1 MLKENRSLERG
12 LIVLETL
19 ARNRAMSLSEI
30 HRETGLAKST
40 LRRLLATLASRRFV
54 RRSLSDKLYR
64 VTVTLPDI
72 SISPVPP
79 GLALVADI
87 GLTRAL
93 SLTKKIGWPSDI
105 HIFEEHWMRIVEST
119 RAVSPFSLYQ
129 GQVDR
134 RLNLFGCATGL
145 ACLSQLDA
153 ERVRQLFD
161 EPERDSRFCPL
172 RFGITWEKLQEHL
185 TRTRA
190 YGYGVRHPYYFGETV
205 VNDRLSAIALPL
217 RRDGE
222 ICGGISLLWPR
233 EFLSAEEFAD
243 KFLHELSETAAL
255 IESDLDRTSEAA
267 HRPGGRIKGRAD
279 PKPPG
284 PTSRHRS

>member
-19 ARNRAMSLSEI
+19 ARHRAMSLSEI

-40 LRRLLATLASRRFV
+40 LRRLLATLISRRFV

-87 GLTRAL
+87 GLTHAL
-93 SLTKKIGWPSDI
+93 VLTKKIGWPSDI

-119 RAVSPFSLYQ
+119 RAVSPFSLYL

-134 RLNLFGCATGL
+134 RLNIFGCATGL
-145 ACLSQLDA
+145 ACLSQMD
-153 ERVRQLFD
+153 EGRVRKLFK
-161 EPERDSRFCPL
+161 EPAKGSRFCPL
-172 RFGITWEKLQEHL
+172 RFGITWKKLQEHL
-185 TRTRA
+185 TQTRKN
-190 YGYGVRHPYYFGETV
+190 GYGVRHPYYVGETV
-205 VNDRLSAIALPL
+205 VNDKLSAIALPL

-222 ICGGISLLWPR
+222 LCGGVSLLWPR
-233 EFLSAEEFAD
+233 EFLPASEFAEKYLAD
-243 KFLHELSETAAL
+243 LTETVAR
-255 IESDLDRTSEAA
+255 IEADLDGFGPAKQQMEHGSQISNQAS
-267 HRPGGRIKGRAD
+267 GGR
-279 PKPPG
+279 
-284 PTSRHRS
+284 